1 MKIGIASDA
10 HCNVAALQTAVDQMG
25 PVVDEILFAG
35 DAVYEYRMS
44 NEIVDLIRTTGM
56 HYVLGNHEIELLS
69 PGGIRAREAEGV
81 RQDALDFLTAL
92 PYRVDLHIDGKHLV
106 MVHGSPFPPYNDYVT
121 RGSVALRR
129 CGDVDADFLVIGHT
143 HVPLAE
149 RVNGTLVVNPGSIGE
164 SREHGFKD
172 LVSYAILDTTTD
184 EVEFVKF
191 PNPRLAGATS

>member
-1 MKIGIASDA
+1 MRIGIASDA
-10 HCNVAALQTAVDQMG
+10 HCNVAALQTAVDQMAS
-25 PVVDEILFAG
+25 VVDEILFAG

-69 PGGIRAREAEGV
+69 PGGVRAREADGV
-81 RQDALDFLTAL
+81 RQDALDFLTTL
-92 PYRVDLHIDGKHLV
+92 PYRVDLHIDGKRLV

-121 RGSVALRR
+121 RGSVALRE
-129 CGDVDADFLVIGHT
+129 CGNIDADFLVIGHT
-143 HVPLAE
+143 HVPMAE

-164 SREHGFKD
+164 SREHGLKD
-172 LVSYAILDTTTD
+172 LVSYAILDTNTD

-191 PNPRLAGATS
+191 ANPRLAGSTS

>member
-10 HCNVAALQTAVDQMG
+10 HCNVAALQTAVDQMA

-44 NEIVDLIRTTGM
+44 NEIVDLIRTSGM

-69 PGGIRAREAEGV
+69 PGGIRAREADGV

-92 PYRVDLHIDGKHLV
+92 PYRVDLHIAGKHLV

-121 RGSVALRR
+121 RGSMALRR
-129 CGDVDADFLVIGHT
+129 CGDVEADILVIGHT

-172 LVSYAILDTTTD
+172 LVSYAILDTSTD

-191 PNPRLAGATS
+191 ANPRLAGATP

>member
-1 MKIGIASDA
+1 MRIGIASDA
-10 HCNVAALQTAVDQMG
+10 HCNVAALQIAVEQMA
-25 PVVDEILFAG
+25 PIVDEILFAG

-44 NEIVDLIRTTGM
+44 SEIVDLIRTTGM

-69 PGGIRAREAEGV
+69 PGGIRAREAQGV
-81 RQDALDFLTAL
+81 RQDALDFLATL

-121 RGSVALRR
+121 RGSAVLRE
-129 CGDVDADFLVIGHT
+129 CGNVEADFLVIGHT
-143 HVPLAE
+143 HVPMAE

-172 LVSYAILDTTTD
+172 LVSYAILDTGTD

-191 PNPRLAGATS
+191 SNPRLANATS